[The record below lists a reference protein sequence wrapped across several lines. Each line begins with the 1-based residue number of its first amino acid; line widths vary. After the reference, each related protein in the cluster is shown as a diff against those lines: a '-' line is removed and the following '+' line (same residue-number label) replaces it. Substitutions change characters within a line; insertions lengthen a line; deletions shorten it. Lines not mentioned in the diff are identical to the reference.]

1 MYPEPHPSGEALLTK
16 LIQFAEDN
24 EAALLSGQTTLRL
37 SPRAVEYVA
46 GRLAGLEELHRLKS
60 AAPVEFLRGCVSNL
74 GDFKRLERI
83 TFLRRLTSLTIT
95 PFSGTRRDPTPLQLS
110 VFSSLTSLELRS
122 CDLVFCAPAGLDALR
137 PRLVSLRV
145 LNSLEVL
152 SHLLAPENDGRLPQG
167 STPLA
172 GAATWPALE
181 RLSCPG
187 NALGAMDASLALLP
201 RLATLDL
208 GRNHISSVSHLTPA
222 TALST
227 LRLRGN
233 GITDCRPLANC
244 PSLTDV
250 DLSWNGIA
258 SLDGL
263 QRLPALARL
272 DLRGN
277 RLAQL
282 SEVAT
287 IGALPAL
294 GELLVQRNP
303 LSCVLSWRPGVL
315 ACFPDTFFSLVLDG
329 EKASRQELRKVLSVL
344 SRRTARG
351 ATGAAGA
358 GPRPFPRAQLGSS
371 SIGSPESS
379 LDEAAACPSPIR
391 VEAGGKAAKASRA
404 RVVDFDAAGGVVPS
418 PQAPQASGAARRGES
433 PGRGGSAGRAGAGAR
448 QRGKAFVPLPPA
460 SVKAAAW
467 EQMQAFV
474 EGQAVGAIPL
484 EDEPPLGNSPS
495 GGRPRPPR
503 HRAHR
508 VGSPPRYDQ
517 GVVQRLRASS
527 RGHSIADDASEET
540 DTGCS
545 SSDTDDGGEEVAGW
559 RLPSSALPA

>member
-1 MYPEPHPSGEALLTK
+1 MCVPE
-16 LIQFAEDN
+16 
-24 EAALLSGQTTLRL
+24 
-37 SPRAVEYVA
+37 
-46 GRLAGLEELHRLKS
+46 
-60 AAPVEFLRGCVSNL
+60 
-74 GDFKRLERI
+74 
-83 TFLRRLTSLTIT
+83 
-95 PFSGTRRDPTPLQLS
+95 QLS

-315 ACFPDTFFSLVLDG
+315 ACFPDTV
-329 EKASRQELRKVLSVL
+329 
-344 SRRTARG
+344 
-351 ATGAAGA
+351 
-358 GPRPFPRAQLGSS
+358 
-371 SIGSPESS
+371 
-379 LDEAAACPSPIR
+379 C
-391 VEAGGKAAKASRA
+391 
-404 RVVDFDAAGGVVPS
+404 
-418 PQAPQASGAARRGES
+418 
-433 PGRGGSAGRAGAGAR
+433 
-448 QRGKAFVPLPPA
+448 
-460 SVKAAAW
+460 
-467 EQMQAFV
+467 
-474 EGQAVGAIPL
+474 
-484 EDEPPLGNSPS
+484 
-495 GGRPRPPR
+495 PRPP
-503 HRAHR
+503 AGPAPTCPVLSATFTAR
-508 VGSPPRYDQ
+508 VPMHLYKTCDTRSLKLGLHAASRNVRYSF
-517 GVVQRLRASS
+517 LFM
-527 RGHSIADDASEET
+527 
-540 DTGCS
+540 
-545 SSDTDDGGEEVAGW
+545 
-559 RLPSSALPA
+559 